1 MHRTLCIPGIAV
13 FIAASLVATVTGS
26 ATAAPIV
33 AGWHTISSNS
43 ENPDVSLA
51 GFNSSTL
58 VKSSGEGPSNESSF
72 DGTYGSTGGSV
83 GTTADDGSY
92 KLRTDG
98 GDNVLRLTL
107 QNNSSEAVSLATVH
121 FDYGVPSSGATD
133 NAPKDL
139 ELKYLGGGGLG
150 GNDVTINTVSN
161 LSLPS
166 GPDDDWLNFDWDLS
180 PALMDT
186 TLGAGEQAQFDLI
199 ATNANNSVANSL
211 VDNVAVTA
219 IPEPAGFLLVG
230 LGGVLLWRR
239 GCLRC

>member
-13 FIAASLVATVTGS
+13 FIAASLVVTVTGS

-51 GFNSSTL
+51 DFGSSTL
-58 VKSSGEGPSNESSF
+58 VKSGGESPSNESSF

-92 KLRTDG
+92 KLRTNQG
-98 GDNVLRLTL
+98 QNSLRLTL

-121 FDYGVPSSGATD
+121 FDYGVINQD
-133 NAPKDL
+133 APKDL

-150 GNDVTINTVSN
+150 VNDVTINTVSN

-166 GPDDDWLNFDWDLS
+166 GPEDDWLNFDWDLS

-199 ATNANNSVANSL
+199 ATNPNNSLANGL

-239 GCLRC
+239 GYLRC